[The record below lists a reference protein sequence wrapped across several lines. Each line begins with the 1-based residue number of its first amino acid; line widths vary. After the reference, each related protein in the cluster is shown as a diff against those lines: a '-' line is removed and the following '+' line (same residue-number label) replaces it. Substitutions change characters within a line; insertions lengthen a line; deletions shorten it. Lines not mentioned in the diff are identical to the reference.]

1 MGRLTSKSS
10 YWIIVLSLLSLT
22 VIAVMG
28 LLAYLLLTLPGP
40 AAESQAIP
48 TPHPTLSLPTVPPPT
63 ATLGPPASAEVA
75 FTAEKPIK
83 GFSNCTKYGFKGVVK
98 ASNDDRLAGIQIT
111 IWEEGVGLFAVDTTD
126 EDGAYVIEIKDQPTQ
141 RKFWVQVYQN
151 DVPASDPLSVETQ
164 ADCRQGYQIYQ
175 INWREKEE

>member
-1 MGRLTSKSS
+1 M
-10 YWIIVLSLLSLT
+10 SLA
-22 VIAVMG
+22 VITVMG
-28 LLAYLLLTLPGP
+28 LLVYLLLTLPT
-40 AAESQAIP
+40 ADSQATL
-48 TPHPTLSLPTVPPPT
+48 TPNPTLSLPTAPPPT
-63 ATLGPPASAEVA
+63 ATLGPPSSTEVV

-83 GFSNCTKYGFKGVVK
+83 GFSNCAKYGFKGVVK

-111 IWEEGVGLFAVDTTD
+111 IWEEGVGLLAVDTTD
-126 EDGAYVIEIKDQPTQ
+126 EDGVYVIEIKDQPTQ

-164 ADCRQGYQIYQ
+164 SDCRQGYQIYQ